1 MKYEKISEFVTT
13 ARSSRSSVYRFYNKN
28 EELWSETKKKGNK
41 RLIPVEHLKY
51 FDSEIMFD
59 ENKVLRSENQS
70 MKNLIDCLV
79 DKDSLQYRL
88 WQLGWDFF
96 FTIAYRAERNK
107 KSCFRQITGLYE
119 SLIKK
124 YGDESG
130 LRIFFTTEPFV
141 NRIGFHNHFVIRV
154 ENEKLKEEVVNE
166 INKYFSYDRVDVT
179 KYDKYKAGLFYISKE
194 GLVNE
199 DWDILGNNLRGD
211 NIKYDN

>member
-1 MKYEKISEFVTT
+1 MKYEKISEFVTK

-28 EELWSETKKKGNK
+28 EDLWSETKKKGNK
-41 RLIPVEHLKY
+41 RLIPAEHAKY

-59 ENKVLRSENQS
+59 ENKVLMLENQA

-88 WQLGWDFF
+88 WQMGWDFF
-96 FTIAYRAERNK
+96 FTISYKAERNK
-107 KSCFRQITGLYE
+107 KSCFRQMTGLYE
-119 SLIKK
+119 CLIKK

-130 LRIFFTTEPFV
+130 LRIFFTTEPFT
-141 NRIGFHNHFVIRV
+141 NRTGYHNHFVLRV

-166 INKYFSYDRVDVT
+166 IHNYFSYDRVDMT
-179 KYDKYKAGLFYISKE
+179 KYDMYKAGLFYISKE

-211 NIKYDN
+211 NKI

>member
-13 ARSSRSSVYRFYNKN
+13 ARSSRSSVYRFYAKN

-41 RLIPVEHLKY
+41 RLVPVEHLKY

-70 MKNLIDCLV
+70 MKNLIDCLM

-88 WQLGWDFF
+88 WQMGWDFF
-96 FTIAYRAERNK
+96 FTISYRAERNK
-107 KSCFRQITGLYE
+107 KSCYRQITGLYE

-124 YGDESG
+124 YGDETG
-130 LRIFFTTEPFV
+130 LRMFFTTEPFV

-154 ENEKLKEEVVNE
+154 ENEKLQQEVVNE
-166 INKYFSYDRVDVT
+166 IHEYFSYDRVDFT

-211 NIKYDN
+211 DIKYDN

>member
-1 MKYEKISEFVTT
+1 MKYEKINEFVNT
-13 ARSSRSSVYRFYNKN
+13 ARSSRSSVYRFYSKN
-28 EELWSETKKKGNK
+28 EELWSETKIKGNK
-41 RLIPVEHLKY
+41 RLIPVDHAKY

-59 ENKVLRSENQS
+59 ENKVLMLENQS

-88 WQLGWDFF
+88 WQMGWDFF
-96 FTIAYRAERNK
+96 FTISYRAERNK
-107 KSCFRQITGLYE
+107 KSCFRQMTGLYE

-124 YGDESG
+124 YGEESG
-130 LRIFFTTEPFV
+130 LRIFFTTEPFT
-141 NRIGFHNHFVIRV
+141 NRTGYHNHFVIRV

-166 INKYFSYDRVDVT
+166 INKHFSYDIVDVT